1 MLSSQERGEQQED
14 PMSGETTSQSED
26 SAPTVPM
33 RPWSTRRPQN
43 FILSAVLIV
52 LGIALAVQ
60 GVAYVSQGVGGAI
73 PYFIILL
80 GPALAIY
87 YTWYFTIRDPDSE

>member
-1 MLSSQERGEQQED
+1 MTDESSTSETEQAGD
-14 PMSGETTSQSED
+14 RTFT
-26 SAPTVPM
+26 

-43 FILSAVLIV
+43 FILSAALIV

-60 GVAYVSQGVGGAI
+60 GFVYIGQGVGGVI
-73 PYFIILL
+73 PYFIIFL

-87 YTWYFTIRDPDSE
+87 YTWYFTIRDPEAQAD

>member
-1 MLSSQERGEQQED
+1 M
-14 PMSGETTSQSED
+14 SED
-26 SAPTVPM
+26 TVRPQDAADAATPA

-43 FILSAVLIV
+43 FVLSAVLIV
-52 LGIALAVQ
+52 LGIALAIQ
-60 GVAYVSQGVGGAI
+60 GVVYVSQGVGGAI

-87 YTWYFTIRDPDSE
+87 YTWYFTIRDPEAE